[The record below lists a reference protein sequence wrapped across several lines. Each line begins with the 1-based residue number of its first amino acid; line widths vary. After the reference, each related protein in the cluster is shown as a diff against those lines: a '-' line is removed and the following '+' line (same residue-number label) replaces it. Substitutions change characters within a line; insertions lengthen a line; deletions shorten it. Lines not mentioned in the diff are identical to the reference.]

1 MIQLKTNRKLVFVV
15 VALTLVV
22 AAIGKAWANPGPTI
36 SIAPSKVD
44 DLSTSQSFTVDVV
57 IAGVSDLYGWQFN
70 VTFNSNILN
79 ASKVSEG
86 PFLMSFNDTAWP
98 KPVIDNTRGYILASA
113 LLMPPYPAL
122 GASGTGTLAN
132 ITFTVKSGGSSS
144 LHFDETKTY
153 LRSVSAGVIVPIEG
167 LVRQDGTYGSGGA
180 GISGVP
186 LELIAGVAV
195 VVVVVVV
202 AGVLLWRRRR
212 A

>member
-1 MIQLKTNRKLVFVV
+1 MKTIRRLMFVA

-22 AAIGKAWANPGPTI
+22 AAIGKAWANPETTI

-44 DLSTSQSFTVDVV
+44 DQPTGQTFTVDVV
-57 IAGVSDLYGWQFN
+57 IADVSNLYGWQFN

-86 PFLMSFNDTAWP
+86 PFLKSFNDTAWP

-113 LLMPPYPAL
+113 LLMPPYPAV
-122 GASGTGTLAN
+122 GATGGGTLAN
-132 ITFTVKSGGSSS
+132 ITFTVKSGGSST

-153 LRSVSAGVIVPIEG
+153 LRSVASGVPVPIEG
-167 LVRQDGTYGSGGA
+167 LVRQDGTYGSGGG

-195 VVVVVVV
+195 VVVIVVV
-202 AGVLLWRRRR
+202 AGVLLWRRR